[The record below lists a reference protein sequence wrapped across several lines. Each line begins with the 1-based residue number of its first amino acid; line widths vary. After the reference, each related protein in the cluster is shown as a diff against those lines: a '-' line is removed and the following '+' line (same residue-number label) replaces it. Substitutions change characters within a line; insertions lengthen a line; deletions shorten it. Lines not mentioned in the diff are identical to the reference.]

1 MPIPKINLNKIK
13 IKSITENTTNGM
25 TGGITATQT
34 KATKNI
40 KQSNEGS
47 TVEKQSVNS
56 VLTEKAKEKAKSII
70 TNNVLYTVQY
80 KEKAYSYQGFHVD
93 LTFIRPFVQE
103 GVLFN
108 ENTQLLDALNLSF
121 LDTGTTG
128 KNWETVYDDIKGK
141 WLGDDNK
148 DQKAIAEG
156 LTDKDAKNT
165 SISDSIGTFV
175 TNIIDTITTIAG
187 NFLIGSDAEEGRGI
201 EASIRLPLPND
212 LPSDNINVKW
222 DAEDQGWLGSLY
234 NKHESTGTYD
244 SGAIANVTATNLE
257 DTLLKDQKDNIVG
270 FLFETAKTSSKIR
283 SMRKGLRQGQDM
295 DMVLLKGIDRRTIN
309 LEWSFIPS
317 NETEMKSIMTIANV
331 IKNKIL
337 PSNTAN
343 AFGIT
348 YPSYVQLG
356 IFLGHNLYYYIEEG
370 VVSNFEILF
379 PQASN
384 GIWRTDNAPSEIT
397 LKMTIMDRRR
407 MYAEDYGYGN
417 TKDNKI
423 AESQGEKSFEKM
435 NTTLSDVPTYI
446 TKIIG

>member
-13 IKSITENTTNGM
+13 IKSLNGNTTNS
-25 TGGITATQT
+25 ITDTQT

-40 KQSNEGS
+40 NVALKPEEIKQQNFVGVNDKTS
-47 TVEKQSVNS
+47 KSV
-56 VLTEKAKEKAKSII
+56 EKAKSVK
-70 TNNVLYTVQY
+70 NEELYTIEF
-80 KEKAYSYQGFHVD
+80 KEKAYAYQGFHVD

-121 LDTGTTG
+121 LDTATSGA
-128 KNWETVYDDIKGK
+128 NWDATFKDIKGK
-141 WLGDDNK
+141 WFGDDNE
-148 DQKAIAEG
+148 DQKSIAEDITKD
-156 LTDKDAKNT
+156 TDNT
-165 SISDSIGTFV
+165 SLSDKIGSFV
-175 TNIIDTITTIAG
+175 TKILDTATSIAG
-187 NFLIGSDAEEGRGI
+187 NFLIGSEAEEGRGI

-295 DMVLLKGIDRRTIN
+295 DVVLLKGIDRRTIN

-343 AFGIT
+343 SFGIT

-356 IFLGHNLYYYIEEG
+356 IFLGHKLYYYIEEG

-417 TKDNKI
+417 SEENKI
-423 AESQGEKSFEKM
+423 AGSQGAESFKKM
-435 NTTLSDVPTYI
+435 NTTLSDVPNYI
-446 TKIIG
+446 SNIIKKV